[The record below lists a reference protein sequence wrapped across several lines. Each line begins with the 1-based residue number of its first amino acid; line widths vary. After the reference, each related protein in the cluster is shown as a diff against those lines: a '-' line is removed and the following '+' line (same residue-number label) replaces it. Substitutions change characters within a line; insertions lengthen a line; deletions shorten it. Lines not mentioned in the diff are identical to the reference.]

1 MALSSP
7 HLKQTPDAG
16 RRTPDEIDPIS
27 LEILWNRLISI
38 VNEQATAL
46 QNASFTTVMR
56 EAGDLS
62 AGVFDTRGNM
72 IAQAVTGTPGHINSM
87 ATCIHH
93 FLAVY
98 PAQTLRPGDVL
109 ITNDPHKTS
118 GQLHDFTVI
127 TPIFDSAARQW
138 SFFGSTCHAIDVGGR
153 GLGADARSLYEE
165 GLFVPITKWYD
176 AGGPNGE
183 L

>member
-1 MALSSP
+1 MSRV
-7 HLKQTPDAG
+7 QET
-16 RRTPDEIDPIS
+16 IDPIT
-27 LEILWNRLISI
+27 LEVLWNRLISV

-46 QNASFTTVMR
+46 MRTSFTTVVR
-56 EAGDLS
+56 ESGDLS

-98 PAQTLRPGDVL
+98 PRETLRPGDVL

-127 TPIFDSAARQW
+127 TPVFDEEARLVA
-138 SFFGSTCHAIDVGGR
+138 FFGSTCHAIDIGGR
-153 GLGADARSLYEE
+153 GLTVHAPYEPCHLKKVPGATSCVTR
-165 GLFVPITKWYD
+165 
-176 AGGPNGE
+176 
-183 L
+183 